1 MNRRRFLR
9 PPQLAQTAGAVVG
22 PFTPLAE
29 EPAAEPT
36 AYHLV
41 RVSRRAMATRF
52 EVAIPAGI
60 PDAIPAAED
69 ALDLIDQLE
78 DQLTVFR
85 DHSEVCRLNATAAAG
100 PVVVEEKLFELLSTC
115 AAWTRETDGTFDIA
129 TGALIKAW
137 GFYKRE
143 GRVPTPKERA
153 DAMAKTGMR
162 HVILN
167 AEKRSVKYRVA
178 GLELNLGAVGKG
190 YALDRAAELLREEW
204 GIRSALLHGG
214 GSSILAIGHPPG
226 EPRGWPINLAHPW
239 EDGRSLGTVYLR
251 DRGLGTSAAT
261 FQHFE
266 YNGRKLGHL
275 LDPRVGWPAEGAA
288 SASATAPAAA
298 EADAMST
305 ALFVLGAAADRLTKT
320 RPQLGAVVL
329 VEASRVI
336 TDPGSGTNPPVHTG
350 GSPET
355 YNLGPDEY
363 APSAGGD
370 ALAPAHAD

>member
-22 PFTPLAE
+22 PLTPLADD
-29 EPAAEPT
+29 PPPGPPGSFA
-36 AYHLV
+36 LV

-52 EVAIPAGI
+52 EVAIPYGS

-69 ALDLIDQLE
+69 ALDLIDELE
-78 DQLTVFR
+78 DQFTVFR

-100 PVVVEEKLFELLSTC
+100 PVVVEGKFFELLNTC
-115 AAWTRETDGTFDIA
+115 AAWTRETEGAFDVA
-129 TGALIKAW
+129 TGALIKVW
-137 GFYKRE
+137 GFYRRQ
-143 GRVPTPKERA
+143 GRVPTPRERA
-153 DAMAKTGMR
+153 DAMKRTGMR

-167 AEKRSVKYRVA
+167 PEARSVKYRVR

-190 YALDRAAELLREEW
+190 YALDRAGELLRSKW
-204 GIRSALLHGG
+204 GVASALLHGG

-275 LDPRVGWPAEGAA
+275 LDPRAGWPAEGTA
-288 SASATAPAAA
+288 SASATAPSAA

-305 ALFVLGAAADRLTKT
+305 ALFVLGAGAADRLTRT
-320 RPQLGAVVL
+320 RPHLGAVVL
-329 VEASRVI
+329 SELA
-336 TDPGSGTNPPVHTG
+336 GSAPLVFNF
-350 GSPET
+350 
-355 YNLGPDEY
+355 GPDAY
-363 APSAGGD
+363 SPPGPGGD
-370 ALAPAHAD
+370 AVAPAHAD